1 MSNKKK
7 SSKPKKM
14 NQNNSIKSY
23 GKSSSVVGNIYT
35 YKKHRKP
42 KIIGKT
48 CIYFDKEKLACKI
61 SHQLCK
67 NADNCKNYAEISKD
81 PLVNQPIKKT
91 KKVNNIP
98 VKKNK
103 RNINEVGIT
112 AIVLN
117 DNRKCTNNNHKI
129 IDINA
134 TLRIA
139 KSDGTVMNY
148 TVPAAYCEIC
158 DTYFVLKKDYK
169 TAKAQ
174 GVILCPIIDMTK
186 KVNLRTQK
194 FLSTSESRIHQL
206 GYNVRQGNGYTKEQR
221 QLILA
226 NILENTNISRH
237 EVESCI
243 LRPMKQHRNQNN
255 YADAVKA
262 WEQDLEFVRSY
273 QIGDIPEVLVN
284 KLIIGK
290 RM

>member
-14 NQNNSIKSY
+14 NPNNSIKSY

-35 YKKHRKP
+35 YKKHRKS
-42 KIIGKT
+42 KRLGKN
-48 CIYFDKEKLACKI
+48 CIHFDKDKLTCKI
-61 SHQLCK
+61 SYQLCK
-67 NADNCKNYAEISKD
+67 DADNCKSYEESLNIQQIKKNEVRSQA
-81 PLVNQPIKKT
+81 KKT
-91 KKVNNIP
+91 KLNIS
-98 VKKNK
+98 
-103 RNINEVGIT
+103 EVGIT

-117 DNRKCTNNNHKI
+117 DNRKCTNNNHKL

-134 TLRIA
+134 ILRIA

-186 KVNLRTQK
+186 KSNNQSKRIV
-194 FLSTSESRIHQL
+194 SISESRIHQL
-206 GYNVRQGNGYTKEQR
+206 GYNVKQGNGYTKEQR

-226 NILENTNISRH
+226 NILENTDISKH
-237 EVESCI
+237 EIESCI
-243 LRPMKQHRNQNN
+243 SRPMRQHRNQNN

-273 QIGDIPEVLVN
+273 QIGDIPEVFVN